1 MRLAALRQVFQD
13 WATQQWVIWRGRKVA
28 PDEVPWLAGPFG
40 DLNGIG
46 ADFITR
52 LAEREQLTVE
62 RNPPSGG
69 LLPSMRQ
76 LELTEAEYARLSPEV
91 IRFYECTT
99 DYILDL
105 RVAWNPAFKGFGT
118 LVNMLFSTRINQLN
132 IPIQNVRDDQA
143 LKSEIITLS
152 DSGSGQVKY
161 TIWLRTFQA
170 TGKVVYMGIY
180 GTCRLPSGNV
190 CIKAVFPLPNG
201 NATVI
206 MKPGVTAE
214 GALILDGSGKKSG
227 DAGFYFQLQD
237 AKDDHWVHYVRPFR
251 DRLVV
256 RSGTEGITAEQTLT
270 LWGRRVLTFY
280 YRIRAKTPGGS

>member
-1 MRLAALRQVFQD
+1 MRFAYTKQSFQD
-13 WATQQWVIWRGRKVA
+13 WFTQQWVIFRGSKTTPA
-28 PDEVPWLAGPFG
+28 EVPWLAGPFG

-52 LAEREQLTVE
+52 LAAREQLTVE

-69 LLPSMRQ
+69 LLSSMRQ

-91 IRFYECTT
+91 IRFYEGTANYT
-99 DYILDL
+99 LDL
-105 RVAWNPAFKGFGT
+105 RVAWNPVFKGFGT
-118 LVNMLFSTRINQLN
+118 LVNTLFSTRINQLN

-152 DSGSGQVKY
+152 DPGSGQVKY
-161 TIWLRTFQA
+161 RVWLRTFQA

-180 GTCRLPSGNV
+180 GTCRLPSGKV
-190 CIKAVFPLPNG
+190 CVKAVFPLPNG

-206 MKPGVTAE
+206 MEPGVTAD

-237 AKDDHWVHYVRPFR
+237 AKGDHWVHYVRPFR

-256 RSGTEGITAEQTLT
+256 RSGTDGLTAEQTLT

-280 YRIRAKTPGGS
+280 YQIRAKTP